1 MKKSSLAAFVLTL
14 TAASMSVAQPPGGE
28 RGGREGGREGGRGPG
43 GDSVSMVDRMMEFD
57 KNGDGKISKEEA
69 PERLQSMF
77 ARADKNED
85 GLLTKDEISAEIG
98 TRTGG
103 PEGGRGGEG
112 GPRPEGGR
120 GGFGGG
126 REGGGRGGFGGGQ
139 PGGPGMGGPSAIMAA
154 LDANKDGE
162 LSAAEIDLAIV
173 ALKKLDKNNDGKLD
187 RSEMGAGDRGPEGQG
202 PGPGD
207 RRPEGRG
214 PGMEG
219 GPGGPRGNMAQFMLE
234 RFDANKDGKLS
245 GDEIPERMRENL
257 DAVDTN
263 KDKSIDKA
271 ELEAMSSRFQG
282 GGPGGPGAPG
292 GRGGF
297 GGGRPGE
304 GGPGGQGGE
313 RRRPAIEE

>member
-1 MKKSSLAAFVLTL
+1 
-14 TAASMSVAQPPGGE
+14 
-28 RGGREGGREGGRGPG
+28 
-43 GDSVSMVDRMMEFD
+43 
-57 KNGDGKISKEEA
+57 
-69 PERLQSMF
+69 MF

-139 PGGPGMGGPSAIMAA
+139 PGGPGIGGPSAIMAA

-187 RSEMGAGDRGPEGQG
+187 RSEMGAGDRGPEGRG
-202 PGPGD
+202 PGPGPGPSPKA
-207 RRPEGRG
+207 RRPRARPRG
-214 PGMEG
+214 PALTLRVEVG
-219 GPGGPRGNMAQFMLE
+219 G
-234 RFDANKDGKLS
+234 S
-245 GDEIPERMRENL
+245 C
-257 DAVDTN
+257 
-263 KDKSIDKA
+263 
-271 ELEAMSSRFQG
+271 EA
-282 GGPGGPGAPG
+282 PY
-292 GRGGF
+292 
-297 GGGRPGE
+297 
-304 GGPGGQGGE
+304 
-313 RRRPAIEE
+313 